1 MTTISLT
8 VRLPRDL
15 HDRLLLL
22 QTERQKEHP
31 RRRVTVTE
39 VAVEAVEEG
48 LRVIAGRNPVACES
62 VDGEVK

>member
-1 MTTISLT
+1 METIST
-8 VRLPRDL
+8 SIRLPRDL

-39 VAVEAVEEG
+39 VAVEVMERGFANGDAES
-48 LRVIAGRNPVACES
+48 RNKE
-62 VDGEVK
+62 DK

>member
-39 VAVEAVEEG
+39 VAVEVMERGLAVGDAESRNKEG
-48 LRVIAGRNPVACES
+48 
-62 VDGEVK
+62 K